1 MNHTPEH
8 GRGGTSGRIL
18 FSISFLM
25 IFSAF
30 YWNCFNVAEIRAFH
44 KFDPHSECL
53 VVGRLVQS
61 RQEGILSYGGL
72 PGFGYIEHLFPSG
85 DRLFD
90 FQCDS
95 YLEDREFRGYWS
107 YCSQIGGQ
115 AILLSLLDAA
125 IPVSPR
131 FKLALFRGITAA
143 LSAIML
149 ALIVRWFLLE
159 FGLAA
164 SLAVLFS
171 IVMSQW
177 LTYFGRN
184 LWWSLWVFYLP
195 LLGVIYF
202 LRYQSTSIRRRPLL
216 LAAVVGAAVFVK
228 CVFNGYE
235 YITTTLIM
243 MVTPLV
249 YYHLRDGLSARR
261 LVVDGAVVVIA
272 SLLAVAISFLVLFF
286 QIAAESSFQDA
297 IDHIVHA
304 LERRTIGTGAELAVD
319 KTGRT
324 EILVQYFD
332 GTFFD
337 LHQRSWF
344 DCGQFIHRNILQLR
358 YWMLALIFALASI
371 SACCRS
377 LHTGATGT
385 RRKHLSLVGALWF
398 SILAPLSWFVIFK
411 GHSYVHFHLNYVVW
425 QMPFTLFGLA
435 LVGIASVGLL
445 TRLLGRTPGR
455 IVGFSLLGAWA
466 IFLIANMGIQPDR
479 FTLTVPGSHASIQS
493 AIDAAG
499 PFTRIRVKP
508 GQYRGPFD
516 FRDKELILIST
527 DGPADTVLFAKGGD
541 AAVLIE
547 RGRSRFSKIEG
558 FTIRATVGVLCRTSS
573 PTIKGNVLQGD
584 GGSGCGIRSLDGGSP
599 FIVDNQISGFGSVGI
614 SCEGG
619 AARIQFNTITGNFG
633 GGIRLKGG
641 TASLTG
647 NRISRNRALRGGGV
661 SIAGGAT
668 VMDGNLIFRCESE
681 EGGGLF
687 AADANIRLVGNT
699 ITRNRAPRG
708 SGIMLHRS
716 KATLTNTIVWMNS
729 TSTPGEIECT
739 ESALDVDHSLIGGGW
754 PGQDNL
760 DLDPRFVDPATD
772 DFHLR
777 GDSPCLG
784 RGAVIRSPPEQEDL
798 AGARD
803 FENDSRKTEGNPD
816 IGADEFR
823 PRLYRVGSKS
833 GSPRIRIIG
842 FPGSDIHICICRFR
856 DQLGRFTDRDDV
868 FQLGDPIQKI
878 WIPPVPHSGYIEVPF
893 GRPPGFSPKEI
904 LFMQAEVNY
913 HWTNLLAWPGA
924 PESLTDTDKPK

>member
-228 CVFNGYE
+228 CVVNGYE

-272 SLLAVAISFLVLFF
+272 SLLAVAISFLVRYWQSTRPAGRKYSCSILTARSSTCIKDLGSTADSSSIATSFSSATGCWPLSSLWLRSAR
-286 QIAAESSFQDA
+286 AAE
-297 IDHIVHA
+297 
-304 LERRTIGTGAELAVD
+304 
-319 KTGRT
+319 
-324 EILVQYFD
+324 
-332 GTFFD
+332 
-337 LHQRSWF
+337 
-344 DCGQFIHRNILQLR
+344 
-358 YWMLALIFALASI
+358 
-371 SACCRS
+371 AC
-377 LHTGATGT
+377 
-385 RRKHLSLVGALWF
+385 
-398 SILAPLSWFVIFK
+398 IP
-411 GHSYVHFHLNYVVW
+411 
-425 QMPFTLFGLA
+425 
-435 LVGIASVGLL
+435 
-445 TRLLGRTPGR
+445 
-455 IVGFSLLGAWA
+455 
-466 IFLIANMGIQPDR
+466 
-479 FTLTVPGSHASIQS
+479 
-493 AIDAAG
+493 
-499 PFTRIRVKP
+499 
-508 GQYRGPFD
+508 
-516 FRDKELILIST
+516 
-527 DGPADTVLFAKGGD
+527 
-541 AAVLIE
+541 
-547 RGRSRFSKIEG
+547 
-558 FTIRATVGVLCRTSS
+558 
-573 PTIKGNVLQGD
+573 
-584 GGSGCGIRSLDGGSP
+584 
-599 FIVDNQISGFGSVGI
+599 
-614 SCEGG
+614 
-619 AARIQFNTITGNFG
+619 
-633 GGIRLKGG
+633 
-641 TASLTG
+641 
-647 NRISRNRALRGGGV
+647 
-661 SIAGGAT
+661 
-668 VMDGNLIFRCESE
+668 
-681 EGGGLF
+681 
-687 AADANIRLVGNT
+687 
-699 ITRNRAPRG
+699 APRG
-708 SGIMLHRS
+708 LG
-716 KATLTNTIVWMNS
+716 AS
-729 TSTPGEIECT
+729 T
-739 ESALDVDHSLIGGGW
+739 
-754 PGQDNL
+754 
-760 DLDPRFVDPATD
+760 
-772 DFHLR
+772 
-777 GDSPCLG
+777 
-784 RGAVIRSPPEQEDL
+784 
-798 AGARD
+798 
-803 FENDSRKTEGNPD
+803 
-816 IGADEFR
+816 
-823 PRLYRVGSKS
+823 
-833 GSPRIRIIG
+833 
-842 FPGSDIHICICRFR
+842 
-856 DQLGRFTDRDDV
+856 
-868 FQLGDPIQKI
+868 
-878 WIPPVPHSGYIEVPF
+878 
-893 GRPPGFSPKEI
+893 
-904 LFMQAEVNY
+904 
-913 HWTNLLAWPGA
+913 
-924 PESLTDTDKPK
+924 